1 MTIIDFNCKELVKR
15 HDILSSTGIAIGV
28 LIAGSCCVSEHA
40 VSAEHNS
47 DPYLHKSMTWLTL
60 LLLGLVFQVLQQRAD

>member
-15 HDILSSTGIAIGV
+15 RDILSSTGIAIGI
-28 LIAGSCCVSEHA
+28 LIAGSSVSEHA

-47 DPYLHKSMTWLTL
+47 DPYLHKS
-60 LLLGLVFQVLQQRAD
+60 